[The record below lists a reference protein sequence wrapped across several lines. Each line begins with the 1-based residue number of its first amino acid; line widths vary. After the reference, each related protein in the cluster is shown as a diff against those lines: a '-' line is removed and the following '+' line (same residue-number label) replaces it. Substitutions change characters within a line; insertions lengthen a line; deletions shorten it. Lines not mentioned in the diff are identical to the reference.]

1 MRGLRRSA
9 LEVALVHGL
18 LGWLYVA
25 AVAVFRLQDLAL
37 PIASPLPVRRDTFG
51 ACCFAVSAL
60 ASFALQLGTGTLWV
74 RRERRRGPVDAAL
87 RTIVVYTLLAWAYLG
102 ANSIT
107 HPETIARQLTHFTDF
122 PTEGTTAVWCFA
134 ASAAA
139 LFALRTRAATADG
152 ATEATE
158 ALRHG

>member
-1 MRGLRRSA
+1 MRRLRRSA
-9 LEVALVHGL
+9 LEVAPVHGL

-37 PIASPLPVRRDTFG
+37 SIASPLPLRRDTFG
-51 ACCFAVSAL
+51 ACCFLVSVL

-87 RTIVVYTLLAWAYLG
+87 RTIVVYTLLVWAYLC
-102 ANSIT
+102 ANSIA
-107 HPETIARQLTHFTDF
+107 HPVTTARQLTHFTDF

-134 ASAAA
+134 ASAVA
-139 LFALRTRAATADG
+139 LLALRTRAATAGRATG
-152 ATEATE
+152 A
-158 ALRHG
+158 LPHG

>member
-1 MRGLRRSA
+1 VKALGRSA

-25 AVAVFRLQDLAL
+25 AVAVFRLQDLTL
-37 PIASPLPVRRDTFG
+37 SIASPLPVRRDTFG
-51 ACCFAVSAL
+51 ACCFVVSAL
-60 ASFALQLGTGTLWV
+60 ASFALQLGTGEFWV

-87 RTIVVYTLLAWAYLG
+87 RTILVYTLLAWAYLC

-107 HPETIARQLTHFTDF
+107 HPRTIARQLTHFAEF

-134 ASAAA
+134 ASAAV
-139 LFALRTRAATADG
+139 LLALRTRAARESG
-152 ATEATE
+152 ATGV
-158 ALRHG
+158 LPRG